1 MDFMKGTKR
10 DLWWMEWKLRFNII
24 ENSEEIEWGINNIKG
39 QLNFFFVVYYV
50 VNVNEKGLL
59 LFLFWYFNV

>member
-24 ENSEEIEWGINNIKG
+24 ENSEEIEWGTNKHKRAIE
-39 QLNFFFVVYYV
+39 FFSS
-50 VNVNEKGLL
+50 
-59 LFLFWYFNV
+59 

>member
-24 ENSEEIEWGINNIKG
+24 ENSEEIEWGTNNIKG
-39 QLNFFFVVYYV
+39 QLNFFSS
-50 VNVNEKGLL
+50 
-59 LFLFWYFNV
+59 